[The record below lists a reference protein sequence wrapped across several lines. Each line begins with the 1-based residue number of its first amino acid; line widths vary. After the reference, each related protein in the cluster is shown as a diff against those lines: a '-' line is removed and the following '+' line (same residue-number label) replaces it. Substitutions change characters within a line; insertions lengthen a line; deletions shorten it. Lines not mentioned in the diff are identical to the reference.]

1 MSKKAKGV
9 LAVLGHGIDSRGR
22 PSVYTER
29 RGQTTAEYYLANSSK
44 IGRIVCSGRY
54 PRKMINPPD
63 NGGTEAGSLA
73 DILVRARV
81 PHNII
86 KLGEEATCT
95 FTNFMEMKSKKLLDD
110 TEIDSDNPFRIV
122 TGQSQA
128 PRALIIGRR
137 TLALPRQAV
146 ESVISPGE
154 DSRREIALEYFA
166 TTVAHL
172 VLLGVEPGNLEAI
185 EKARL
190 RYDKIADRVP
200 SHHNEFGD
208 MGYGPAA
215 INPDIARELVIA
227 SNSQGLIEF

>member
-73 DILVRARV
+73 DI
-81 PHNII
+81 
-86 KLGEEATCT
+86 
-95 FTNFMEMKSKKLLDD
+95 TNFIEMKSKGLLDD
-110 TEIDSDNPFRIV
+110 TEIDSDNPFKIV

-128 PRALIIGRR
+128 PRAFIIGRR